1 MSLTQT
7 LFSHPTTILVSGPT
21 GCGKT
26 RFVCKVLHDR
36 LISPFPERII
46 WVYAEWQNEYD
57 RLKEEFPNIEFK
69 DKYTDEL
76 YQTLSPKETNLLVLD
91 DQMSE
96 TSDSKSLVQ
105 LFTKGSHHRNLSII
119 YLVQNLFFQGKSSR
133 TISLNSHYIVV
144 FRNMRDV
151 TQFRTL
157 ANQIMPHNSGW
168 LMQAYLDATSVP
180 FGYIVIDNHPRSDP
194 AYRFRTRIFHDEQPL
209 FYNDRKLYIE
219 YKRENQVA
227 TENK

>member
-1 MSLTQT
+1 MSYTQT
-7 LFSHPTTILVSGPT
+7 SFSHPTTILVSGPT

-26 RFVCKVLHDR
+26 RFVCNVLHDR
-36 LISPFPERII
+36 LITPFPDRII

-57 RLKEEFPNIEFK
+57 ILKQEFSNIEFK
-69 DKYTDEL
+69 DEYSDEL
-76 YQTLSPKETNLLVLD
+76 YQTISPKEKNLIVLD

-96 TSDSKSLVQ
+96 TSDSKSLVN

-144 FRNMRDV
+144 FRNPRDV

-157 ANQIMPHNSGW
+157 ANQIMCQNSGW

-180 FGYIVIDNHPRSDP
+180 YGYIVIDNHPRSDP
-194 AYRFRTRIFHDEQPL
+194 AYRFRTRIFREEQPL
-209 FYNDRKLYIE
+209 FYNDRKLYLE
-219 YKRENQVA
+219 YKRENQGDIK
-227 TENK
+227 NK